1 MLVPAPTWANKFQV
15 SPVTPEL
22 YAIETTSHGCENGE
36 HDLVERLLKPNS
48 IVFDIGAN
56 AGDYTDFILGLR
68 KNSQVYAFEPL
79 PDIFQKLQKR
89 FMPTPRHCEEQSDAA
104 IHLPTQL
111 AMTAATGNLHLFQL
125 GIFSA
130 PTTKTIWHCVDI
142 PELSSIYD
150 RQLNDPIK
158 SYSFNYQPIEI
169 STDSLDHFCT
179 THQINHIDY
188 LKIDTEGAELD
199 VLQGATQLLTN
210 SQIDY
215 IQFEYGGTY
224 PDAGITLKAV
234 YEYLTQYNYQIYR
247 ISRWQLTKIDTWQDW
262 MENYKYGNFL
272 AVRSGKELKV

>member
-1 MLVPAPTWANKFQV
+1 MGTLGQGPLCVAAQHHYAPDRAETIEVQSRSIANV
-15 SPVTPEL
+15 MDEM
-22 YAIETTSHGCENGE
+22 G
-36 HDLVERLLKPNS
+36 
-48 IVFDIGAN
+48 
-56 AGDYTDFILGLR
+56 
-68 KNSQVYAFEPL
+68 
-79 PDIFQKLQKR
+79 
-89 FMPTPRHCEEQSDAA
+89 
-104 IHLPTQL
+104 
-111 AMTAATGNLHLFQL
+111 GN
-125 GIFSA
+125 
-130 PTTKTIWHCVDI
+130 
-142 PELSSIYD
+142 
-150 RQLNDPIK
+150 
-158 SYSFNYQPIEI
+158 
-169 STDSLDHFCT
+169 
-179 THQINHIDY
+179 IDY